1 MKQKTLFKK
10 SISLALIVLVI
21 FSVIPFTG
29 FTKEEKDAKNTVTMK
44 QIGGTLNYIKYTDGS
59 SLIFPKNISSD
70 GLPAYCLEQAKPN
83 PPSGG
88 ITYTNGGTLDSG
100 ITYILKNGLYE
111 YNQVNRSGY
120 LVGNDDY
127 DFYITQ
133 TALHIYNGLNDRYMT
148 SSTGDSRILANASK

>member
-1 MKQKTLFKK
+1 MKQKILSKRL
-10 SISLALIVLVI
+10 ISLSLIMLFI

-88 ITYTNGGTLDSG
+88 ITYTNGGTLDAG
-100 ITYILKNGLYE
+100 ITYILANGLHE
-111 YNQVNRSGY
+111 YNQANRSGY

-133 TALHIYNGLNDRYMT
+133 TAIHSKNDQ
-148 SSTGDSRILANASK
+148 I

>member
-1 MKQKTLFKK
+1 MKQKTLSKRLI
-10 SISLALIVLVI
+10 SIPLIILMI
-21 FSVIPFTG
+21 LSVIPFTG
-29 FTKEEKDAKNTVTMK
+29 FTKEDKEIKSTVTMK
-44 QIGGTLNYIKYTDGS
+44 QIGGTLNYIKYNDGS

-88 ITYTNGGTLDSG
+88 ITYTNGGILDAG
-100 ITYILKNGLYE
+100 ITYILQNGLHE

-133 TALHIYNGLNDRYMT
+133 TAIHI
-148 SSTGDSRILANASK
+148 